1 MFSSIRNDRGMGLP
15 EVIIAMLLTAVG
27 IIALLSVQSPS
38 LRLTSRADF
47 TGRAAGILQKTLE
60 TQEGLIMNPCYDP
73 VPLGTTTA
81 NVRVSGMDTAQQGD
95 VTFVVRTQIATNANG
110 TFLVSVRVTWP
121 GNATGLSESIIVSRQ
136 EFFRQGC

>member
-1 MFSSIRNDRGMGLP
+1 MFSSIRNDRVMGLP

-47 TGRAAGILQKTLE
+47 TGRAAGILQKTLD
-60 TQEGLIMNPCYDP
+60 TQEGLIMNPCI
-73 VPLGTTTA
+73 VVATGTTTA
-81 NVRVSGMDTAQQGD
+81 NVRVSGMDTAQPGD
-95 VTFVVRTQIATNANG
+95 VTYVVRTQIATNANG

-121 GNATGLSESIIVSRQ
+121 GTATGLSESIIVSRQ